1 MLGYAAEQRKRR
13 YQFGVG
19 RILFLTRSDP
29 IATWY
34 TSTASAA
41 CARMGRCCGATSNQ
55 VLHAWRP
62 TFACPRHRVVV
73 LRCERAA
80 RTALTPHRCPLPY
93 RL

>member
-19 RILFLTRSDP
+19 RVLFLTRSDP

-41 CARMGRCCGATSNQ
+41 FARMGQ
-55 VLHAWRP
+55 
-62 TFACPRHRVVV
+62 
-73 LRCERAA
+73 LRCNLQSGAA
-80 RTALTPHRCPLPY
+80 RMAANVRLSLTPGRCPKM
-93 RL
+93 

>member
-34 TSTASAA
+34 TSTA
-41 CARMGRCCGATSNQ
+41 ARMGQ
-55 VLHAWRP
+55 
-62 TFACPRHRVVV
+62 
-73 LRCERAA
+73 LRCNLQSGAA
-80 RTALTPHRCPLPY
+80 RMAANVRLSPTPGRCPKM
-93 RL
+93 